1 MQIILLANIFVELI
15 GPNSSIPKRLYSS
28 CCWDTDRSELTLLKK
43 MTKIDDEQKCVKAD
57 FFFW

>member
-28 CCWDTDRSELTLLKK
+28 CCWDTDRSELTLLK